1 MADITAARLNNLQ
14 SRIALILG
22 NGSGSSGY
30 GQTLASAPVAANS
43 VISSSDINNIFTDM
57 VKARIHQVGIAETGI
72 RQVIEDLNIIAEETS
87 GTITDAGVVGTDI
100 EGTLKG
106 IADYESLMNSIESDK
121 LLLHSS
127 QAALEP
133 KLTSTRTATWN
144 GLIFHTLTV
153 TFSNADER
161 RHFFNAGGEIRIST
175 NNTNPSTSKGL
186 DWAALCSEVGI
197 VRFTRT
203 QTYAGNSGQGYFI
216 GDDTMTSAYQT
227 VYSKVGAGTYSGIY
241 AGNLYTIKA
250 RETSSS
256 VIEFRIEFNDVVVDN
271 NVDNNVDGALT
282 STIQQYRAVGPNS
295 ITSVSPTYFTSTAL
309 SGFNVPVDNTIP
321 TYILSTNKN
330 AVEEGG
336 TFTITLT
343 TTNVT
348 DSTTVPYTITGVR
361 TSDIG
366 NASLSG
372 NFVMQNNVATLTYTA
387 TADNTTEDV
396 EVMTITLNNGKSAV
410 NITINDTSRS
420 VLSYTYSPQWIN
432 EFGTTFLNNIPN
444 STALD
449 IGALLAVNL
458 YSNDGGWKNTNNE
471 TVYALNRKPDASGLA
486 YWTREYY
493 NNYFQSAG
501 LDIGESGPASGFT
514 KTFFT
519 YMASQTNPIPFTVN
533 GVALT
538 GSTNTDAAR
547 ILLASKPAI
556 VGDGFGDFGDR
567 GSATGIAPSPIAP
580 SADFAFTVSGS
591 AINFNQNGT
600 VTQNITVTCT
610 AGTGSVTVEELTR
623 PSQIAVAVGTTS
635 KTSYSIN
642 YPSVQTDAKASITNA
657 MSNGQTQVYTLTI
670 HNTQDGTWTGSFVIK
685 EATGVGAIVNRAW
698 SGTFGAT
705 SSVVTGQQLFTTP
718 GTTSWTV
725 PQGVTSV
732 SVVAIGAG
740 GASGSGAGGGGGAG
754 GGLGWRNNITVTPGQ
769 AYDVKV
775 GAGGVGLT
783 NAGAT
788 PGASGGNSWFIN
800 PSTLM
805 GDGGQTHPTAGNA
818 GDGGQGGGF
827 DAPGGGGG
835 NGGNGGNGGASNTG
849 GGGGGAGGYS
859 GNGGNGASDAGST
872 ATAGTGGAGGGGATI
887 VQGNN
892 QAGGGGGVG
901 VFGESTSG
909 AAGIA
914 SNNAQGGQGGSGGIS
929 GGDGSFNSNLDSSGG
944 AYGGGPGAQGGSG
957 DGYNGANGAVRII
970 WPGDARQFPSTRT
983 ADE

>member
-22 NGSGSSGY
+22 IGSGSSGY
-30 GQTLASAPVAANS
+30 GQTLASSQVAAS
-43 VISSSDINNIFTDM
+43 SIVASSDINNIFTDM

-87 GTITDAGVVGTDI
+87 GTITDAGVTGTDI

-197 VRFTRT
+197 VRFSRV
-203 QTYAGNSGQGYFI
+203 QTFAGNSGQGYFI
-216 GDDTMTSAYQT
+216 GDDGMTSSYQT

-282 STIQQYRAVGPNS
+282 STVQQYRAVGPNS

-321 TYILSTNKN
+321 TYILSSNKN
-330 AVEEGG
+330 AVNEGES
-336 TFTITLT
+336 FTLTLT
-343 TTNVT
+343 TTNVPDT
-348 DSTTVPYTITGVR
+348 TTVPYTITGVR
-361 TSDIG
+361 ISDIG
-366 NASLSG
+366 NASLTG
-372 NFVMQNNVATLTYTA
+372 NFVINNSTATLTYTA
-387 TADNTTEDV
+387 TADATTEDT
-396 EVMTITLNNGKSAV
+396 EVMTLTLNNGKAAA

-432 EFGTTFLNNIPN
+432 EFGGTFLANIPT

-449 IGALLAVNL
+449 IGAMIADNL
-458 YSNDGGWKNTNNE
+458 YNNTGSWLNTNNE
-471 TVYALNRKPDASGLA
+471 TVYALNRKPDAAGLA

-501 LDIGESGPASGFT
+501 LTITDPAATGFT

-519 YMASQTNPIPFTVN
+519 YMASQTNAIPFTVD
-533 GVALT
+533 GVALGPT
-538 GSTNTDAAR
+538 LTDAAR
-547 ILLASKPAI
+547 ILLATKPAI

-567 GSATGIAPSPIAP
+567 GSATGIAPSPVAP
-580 SADFAFTVSGS
+580 SADFAFTVSGG
-591 AINFNQNGT
+591 AINFNQSGA
-600 VTQNITVTCT
+600 VTQSITVACQF
-610 AGTGSVTVEELTR
+610 GSGSVTVEELTR
-623 PSQIAVAVGTTS
+623 PSQIAVAVSTSS

-657 MSNGQTQVYTLTI
+657 ISAGQTQLYTLTI
-670 HNTQDGTWTGSFVIK
+670 HNTQDGTWTGSFAIK
-685 EATGVGAIVNRAW
+685 ESTGVGQLINRAW

-705 SSVVTGQQLFTTP
+705 ASVVTGQQLFTTP
-718 GTTSWTV
+718 GTTSWTA

-740 GASGSGAGGGGGAG
+740 GASGSGSGGGGGAG
-754 GGLGWRNNITVTPGQ
+754 GGLAWKNNITVTPGQ
-769 AYDVKV
+769 AYDVSV
-775 GAGGVGLT
+775 GAGGVGLF
-783 NAGAT
+783 NASST

-800 PSTLM
+800 LQTL
-805 GDGGQTHPTAGNA
+805 GAHGGQTHPTASNA
-818 GDGGQGGGF
+818 HDGGQGGNFEFTGT
-827 DAPGGGGG
+827 GGGGK
-835 NGGNGGNGGASNTG
+835 GGDGGTGGASNAG

-859 GNGGNGASDAGST
+859 GNGGNGGGTLGSV
-872 ATAGTGGAGGGGATI
+872 TAGAGGAGGGGATI
-887 VQGNN
+887 IQGNN

-901 VFGESTSG
+901 VFGEGTSG
-909 AAGIA
+909 AAGLTQ
-914 SNNAQGGQGGSGGIS
+914 NGEQGGQGGSGGIS
-929 GGDGSFNSNLDSSGG
+929 GGDGSHNANLDSSGG
-944 AYGGGPGAQGGSG
+944 AYGGGPGAQGAGG
-957 DGYNGANGAVRII
+957 QAYNGANGAVRII